1 MRTSNAGAR
10 IRLMVAD
17 SWRRL
22 KESQGLNVR
31 HAVASAQLEG
41 VIPSPDLQT
50 KMRLYAEGTMSAEQ
64 VLDETKRK
72 YALAA
77 SRI

>member
-1 MRTSNAGAR
+1 M
-10 IRLMVAD
+10 MAD
-17 SWRRL
+17 QLLLSLKKRR
-22 KESQGLNVR
+22 GLNVR

-50 KMRLYAEGTMSAEQ
+50 KMRLYAEGAMSAEQ

-72 YALAA
+72 YALAS
-77 SRI
+77 SRN